1 MKINNGLLSLLS
13 VFLLI
18 AGAAQYSGCANII
31 PPLGGPRDSIPPRL
45 LLAVPHDATHHF
57 TGNKIVLNF
66 DEYIDSKDLQNNL
79 VVSPVPKKDPIVDG
93 HLRTVTIR
101 IKDTLQ
107 PNTTYAFYFG
117 KGIKDYNEGNILR
130 NFTYV
135 FTTGNYIDSAELS
148 GNVIVASTGKPD
160 STLIVMLHRKLDDSA
175 VVKERPRYIAR
186 LDSLGH
192 FHFRYLEPGRYALYA
207 LKDEGGS
214 LRYLS
219 PGQLFGFADAP
230 VDVGTTHDEPTL
242 YAYTE
247 KEEVKSN
254 RGSGSSKSG
263 SKSTKD
269 KEKEKEKRLS
279 FTTNIAAGQFDVL
292 DTLHFQFEDPLKV
305 FDSTKIR
312 LTDEDFKVIDPS
324 QYHFIR
330 DSTNKRFT
338 MPYLMPWPTDTKYYF
353 ILAKDFAEDSLGRH
367 LLKVDTIPF
376 HTKKETEYG
385 EVRIRI
391 SRLDL
396 SKNPVLQF
404 VQGGAVKHAYSFLR
418 RREFQTGLFPPG
430 DYELRILYDDNRNGV
445 WDPGEFFGSHRQP
458 EIIRTILPKFTV
470 KANWDNDKDI
480 AL

>member
-13 VFLLI
+13 VFLLL
-18 AGAAQYSGCANII
+18 AGTTQYSGCANIV
-31 PPLGGPRDSIPPRL
+31 PPLGGPRDSIPPKL
-45 LLAVPHDATHHF
+45 LLAVPHDAVHHF
-57 TGNKIVLNF
+57 TGNRIVLNF
-66 DEYIDSKDLQNNL
+66 DEYIDSKDLQSNL
-79 VVSPVPKKDPIVDG
+79 IVSPVPKKDPIVDA
-93 HLRTVTIR
+93 HLRTITIR
-101 IKDTLQ
+101 LKDTLQ

-117 KGIKDYNEGNILR
+117 RGIRDYNEGNVLR

-135 FTTGNYIDSAELS
+135 FTTGDYIDSAELS

-175 VVKERPRYIAR
+175 VVKDRPRYTAR

-230 VDVGTTHDEPTL
+230 VDVGSPHEEITL
-242 YAYTE
+242 YAYAE

-254 RGSGSSKSG
+254 KGSGGAKSG
-263 SKSTKD
+263 SRSSAKD
-269 KEKEKEKRLS
+269 KEKDKRLP
-279 FTTNIAAGQFDVL
+279 FTTNISAGQFDVL
-292 DTLHFQFEDPLKV
+292 DTLHFQFETPLQV

-312 LTDEDFKVIDPS
+312 LTDEDFKDIDPG
-324 QYHFIR
+324 QYHFVR
-330 DSTNKRFT
+330 DSTNRLFT
-338 MPYLMPWPTDTKYYF
+338 LLYLMPWPTDTKYSF
-353 ILAKDFAEDSLGRH
+353 ILARDFAVDSIGRH
-367 LLKVDTIPF
+367 LLKVDTISF

-404 VQGGAVKHAYSFLR
+404 VQGGTVKHAYPFQR
-418 RREFQTGLFPPG
+418 RREFQTSLFPPG

-445 WDPGEFFGSHRQP
+445 WDPGEFFGKHRQP